1 MNIFQLL
8 MLAASAFFAYK
19 VYEHV
24 QTLKDEPK
32 SGDGSEDLKKKTPLT
47 SIETMVS
54 DANKAYE
61 RADYNRA
68 IMMLNTAHSH
78 DENNTEILNKLAFV
92 QTKDNKI
99 DMAIDNYV
107 KSLEIDFNNDIVH
120 NAIAQLYVKK
130 GDNDK
135 AIWHYEEALKIDS
148 EYADTYYNYA
158 TLLEKMGEVST
169 ASEYYVKAYELDS
182 DLTNAKDALER
193 LNGDKSGTKD

>member
-1 MNIFQLL
+1 MNIFQIL

-19 VYEHV
+19 VYEHI
-24 QTLKDEPK
+24 QTLKDDDTKRNDTLEN
-32 SGDGSEDLKKKTPLT
+32 KKKTPLT
-47 SIETMVS
+47 NIETMVS

-61 RADYNRA
+61 RNDYNRA
-68 IMMLNTAHSH
+68 IMMLNTAYSH
-78 DENNTEILNKLAFV
+78 DKNSTEILNKLAFV

-99 DMAIDNYV
+99 DMAIENYV
-107 KSLEIDFNNDIVH
+107 KSLEIDFSNDIVH

-148 EYADTYYNYA
+148 EYGETYYNYA

-169 ASEYYVKAYELDS
+169 ASEYYLKAYELDS
-182 DLTNAKDALER
+182 DLTDAKEALDR